1 MRILVTGAAG
11 FIGSH
16 LVKALE
22 ELGHEVV
29 ALDIK
34 YGHDISKSGPLL
46 GNYDAIY
53 HLASCWLS
61 FARDNPDRAI
71 DINVKGTV
79 NVLECARR
87 CKAKVIYS
95 SASSVYG
102 KRVTGRTDESA
113 PLQPVS
119 IYGATKVAAETLILT
134 YNRLYDIPF
143 FIFRFTNVY
152 GPNQEGGLYQ
162 VFSERLLKN
171 EPVVIYGSGEQTR
184 DFVYVGDVVHFL
196 LRALEQDK
204 KNEIVNLGS
213 GKETSINEFVRI
225 CASILGI
232 VPTIKHEAE
241 DIDERQGFCADIT
254 KLERIFG
261 ERPKTSLE
269 EGLKKTCLEEKRSG

>member
-16 LVKALE
+16 LLKALE
-22 ELGHEVV
+22 DLGHEVV

-34 YGHDISKSGPLL
+34 YGHDITKNESLL
-46 GNYDAIY
+46 HSDYDVIY
-53 HLASCWLS
+53 HLASCWLT
-61 FARDNPDRAI
+61 FARDNPRQAI

-119 IYGATKVAAETLILT
+119 VYGATKVAAETLIQT
-134 YNRLYDIPF
+134 YNRLYGIPF

-162 VFSERLLKN
+162 IFSERLLKN

-184 DFVYVGDVVHFL
+184 DFIYVEDVVHFL
-196 LRALEQDK
+196 LRALERDK

-225 CASILGI
+225 CASILGV
-232 VPTIKHEAE
+232 VPTIK
-241 DIDERQGFCADIT
+241 QT
-254 KLERIFG
+254 
-261 ERPKTSLE
+261 
-269 EGLKKTCLEEKRSG
+269 